1 MTHELPPGTTP
12 ITFQNANGRISWTV
26 VDGVGGW
33 WTHLFSDNTRKN
45 VDIVGLSESAHHFS
59 ESHSSPYYLNFNE
72 YAAGLAGHNQI
83 LLRGG
88 EPENIG
94 SISGGDREDWF
105 FINEDFD
112 SNVEIKDLKG
122 VTRVIFEGRFEA
134 DSVAFNADRSAVI
147 ITFTGDSGNERTITV
162 YLLHV
167 TFQIGKLGG
176 NTSANQLVENYGEG
190 FVVNQKPTFVDA
202 DNNVI
207 GDLSVNVAE
216 GETAVAT
223 VRATDPDG
231 DALTYTIDMSNDGI
245 GDGAL
250 FEIDESTGVLTFKAA
265 PDFENPQDIGRGS
278 ISAGRDNLYDVYILA
293 SDGFGYLH
301 RDRLHIKV
309 FVTNVNEAPVLE
321 NNNPL
326 AYNAD
331 ETLVVLKPVHLLV
344 SDVDNANAEIIFT
357 ALSAP
362 EYGILKLDGAAV
374 GIRGTF
380 TMADVIAGKVTYAP
394 GSSPRD
400 DVISFTYSDGTFTS
414 GTLTFRFDVRA
425 RTEITQTE
433 EETEAQ
439 TVTLD
444 LSEETAAQE
453 VITDDDS
460 QDEIKDGAGDDYI
473 ETGTGDDVIE
483 LKEDGGDDTI
493 AYNFD
498 GSGDELVGTDG
509 STRVSG
515 FTRGEDKI
523 LFKTEDTS
531 TITTLD
537 AFLKDGQGTPDD
549 DFADDK
555 FIITVDFDIVAD
567 PENPEQ
573 YVVLFSG
580 ITFHFRESAVYGGN
594 KLSMPIFEIAFDE
607 PLLVDELLE
616 AVGGRENLD
625 PLRGVALKKLVEL
638 DDDGNVIENYVA
650 NILGADSIDFT
661 QEAAPDVV

>member
-1 MTHELPPGTTP
+1 MTHTLGQPP
-12 ITFQNANGRISWTV
+12 ITFHNSNGRILWDTV
-26 VDGVGGW
+26 GGVTGW
-33 WTHLFSDNTRKN
+33 WTLPFSDGSRKS
-45 VDIVGLSESAHHFS
+45 VEIVGLSLSAHHFS
-59 ESHSSPYYLNFNE
+59 ESHSSPYYLNFEHYSGN
-72 YAAGLAGHNQI
+72 LAGFNRI

-88 EPENIG
+88 EPEDIG
-94 SISGGDREDWF
+94 SISGGDGEDWF
-105 FINEDFD
+105 SINEDFD

-122 VTRVIFEGRFEA
+122 VTRVIFEGRFTA
-134 DSVAFNADRSAVI
+134 DSVAFNDDKSAVI
-147 ITFTGDSGNERTITV
+147 ITFTGDSGTERTITV

-167 TFQIGKLGG
+167 TFQIGTNGG
-176 NTSANQLVENYGEG
+176 SISANQLVENYGEG
-190 FVVNQKPTFVDA
+190 FTVNQKPTFVDA
-202 DNNVI
+202 DNNAI

-216 GETAVAT
+216 GTTAVAT
-223 VRATDPDG
+223 VMATDAD
-231 DALTYTIDMSNDGI
+231 DDTLTYTIDMSNDGA

-250 FEIDESTGVLTFKAA
+250 FEIDESTGVLTFKVA
-265 PDFENPQDIGRGS
+265 PDFENPQDIGRGDTS
-278 ISAGRDNLYDVYILA
+278 VGGDNVYDVYILA
-293 SDGFGYLH
+293 SDGFGSLH

-309 FVTNVNEAPVLE
+309 TVTNVNEAPVLE

-326 AYNAD
+326 AYNAG
-331 ETLVVLKPVHLLV
+331 ETLVVLKPIHLLV
-344 SDVDNANAEIIFT
+344 SDADNDEITFT

-362 EYGILKLDGAAV
+362 EYGILKLDGVTV

-394 GSSPRD
+394 GNSPRD

-483 LKEDGGDDTI
+483 LKEGGGDDTI